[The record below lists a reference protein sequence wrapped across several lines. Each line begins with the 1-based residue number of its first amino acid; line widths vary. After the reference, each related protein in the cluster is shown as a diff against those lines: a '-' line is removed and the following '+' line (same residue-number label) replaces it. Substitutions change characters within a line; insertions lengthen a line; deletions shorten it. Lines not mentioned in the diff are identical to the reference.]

1 MSREERSLK
10 AVLKLDSVLGKVS
23 VSSVT
28 FTAHEGD
35 SEVRYAGGVGLLI
48 PLEIVF
54 SPGEVD
60 VDNGTS
66 QPNE

>member
-10 AVLKLDSVLGKVS
+10 AVLILDSVLGKVS

-28 FTAHEGD
+28 VHEGD